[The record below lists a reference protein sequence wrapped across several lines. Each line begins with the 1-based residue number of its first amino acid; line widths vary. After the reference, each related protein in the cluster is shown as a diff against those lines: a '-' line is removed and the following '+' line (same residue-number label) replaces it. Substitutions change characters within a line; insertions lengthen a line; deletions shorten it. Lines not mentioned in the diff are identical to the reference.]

1 MANEHACLVIICAAP
16 QSASSAELAFAE
28 RELLRDLS
36 GADIQYL
43 DMPGMSF
50 FPRACRGIDV
60 LAIPDEVTVVFLA
73 HGALLLAPGT
83 LAAALAW
90 SEREQGVGLM
100 LDARVPSLL
109 PVPDYLTLRGFENY
123 AERLSASTALPGPP
137 VDFEPLAFVC
147 RAGALREISDVSSLS
162 VEFVPGTFVHD
173 FGGYHQSDRSE
184 MLRWLPPGCSTV
196 LDVGGGEGRFLELVK
211 AHRGC
216 ETHLA
221 EFAEHACAS
230 ARKRVDRVWQGDFLA
245 TDFDRRFDCV
255 SFLDVLEHTPYP
267 SLWLEKAR
275 TVLTPG
281 GSVLLSIPN
290 VGHWSVIADLL
301 AGRWDYVP
309 AGIHCVTH
317 LRFFTRRGIERLLDS
332 AGFCCEIIEP
342 MLIPPPDWFVPLNSN
357 AQLVCDH
364 DSMSAYSYHVL
375 ARAKA

>member
-1 MANEHACLVIICAAP
+1 MVLVCSAP
-16 QSASSAELAFAE
+16 QSGNSEELMFAE

-36 GADIQYL
+36 AVSVQYV
-43 DMPGMSF
+43 DTPGTDF
-50 FPRACRGIDV
+50 FSRARQGVDF
-60 LAIPDEVTVVFLA
+60 LAIADDVVVVFLA
-73 HGALLLAPGT
+73 HGALWLAPG
-83 LAAALAW
+83 ALATAIEW
-90 SEREQGVGLM
+90 SERGHGLG
-100 LDARVPSLL
+100 LVPDARVPGLQ

-123 AERLSASTALPGPP
+123 AERLFRSTALPSPP

-147 RAGALREISDVSSLS
+147 RAGAIREISDAFPLP

-173 FGGYHQSDRSE
+173 FGGYHQSDRNE

-221 EFAEHACAS
+221 EFAEHACES

-255 SFLDVLEHTPYP
+255 SFLDVLEHTPHP

-275 TVLTPG
+275 SVLNPG
-281 GSVLLSIPN
+281 GSILLSIPN

-317 LRFFTRRGIERLLDS
+317 LRFFTRQGIERLLDG
-332 AGFCCEIIEP
+332 AGFSCEIIEP
-342 MLIPPPDWFVPLNSN
+342 VIMPPPDWFVPLNAN